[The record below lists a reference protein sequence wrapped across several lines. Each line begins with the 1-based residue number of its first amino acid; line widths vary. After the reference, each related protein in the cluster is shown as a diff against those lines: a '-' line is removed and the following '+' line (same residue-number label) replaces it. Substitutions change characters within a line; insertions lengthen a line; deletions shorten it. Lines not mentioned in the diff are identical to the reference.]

1 MSTIERESDPRGSF
15 QTHSDI
21 GDHHLDVT
29 VEQPPRERV
38 LKSMGPRQTT
48 GDDAFPTF
56 NIRGISVAA
65 VDLAFACDFLGCR
78 AAGAHG
84 EYVTVTGAHGVVES
98 AYDERVRLA
107 HCQALMVVPDGMPLV
122 WLGRLLGFSSM
133 GRVYGP
139 ELMEHIFAD
148 PQYRQLRHFFYG
160 ANQSVIA
167 RLNDKLRSRFGEYN
181 LVGTYCPPMSPLG
194 FVEREDVLAR
204 IRDLKP
210 DFVWVGLSTPK
221 QELWMQMHMP
231 KIGSG
236 IAIGV
241 GAAFDL
247 VSGTTVQAPRW
258 IQRSGFEWLFRL
270 AMEPRRLYRRYFF
283 IVPKYLQYAVA
294 ELIAHHLA
302 RRNIGPTD
310 AP

>member
-1 MSTIERESDPRGSF
+1 MLTKKTDTNDADLDGSTSDPMSD
-15 QTHSDI
+15 HS
-21 GDHHLDVT
+21 
-29 VEQPPRERV
+29 
-38 LKSMGPRQTT
+38 
-48 GDDAFPTF
+48 FPTF
-56 NIRGISVAA
+56 NIKGISVAA
-65 VDLAFACDFLGCR
+65 VDLAFACDFLGRR

-107 HCQALMVVPDGMPLV
+107 HYHALMVVPDGMPLV
-122 WLGRLLGFSSM
+122 WLGRLLGFGSVS
-133 GRVYGP
+133 RVYGP
-139 ELMEHIFAD
+139 ELMEYVFANE
-148 PQYRQLRHFFYG
+148 QHRRLRHFFYG
-160 ANQSVIA
+160 TNPSVIA
-167 RLNDKLRSRFGEYN
+167 KLNDKLRSRFGAYN
-181 LVGTYCPPMSPLG
+181 LVGTYCPPMKPLG
-194 FVEREDVLAR
+194 FVEEEDVLAR
-204 IRDLKP
+204 IRGLKP

-247 VSGTTVQAPRW
+247 LSGTTVQAPRW

-283 IVPKYLQYAVA
+283 VVPKYLQFSVA
-294 ELIAHHLA
+294 ELIKSHIA
-302 RRNIGPTD
+302 RR
-310 AP
+310 